1 MQKLSLFYIF
11 SRVLFVR
18 QKQLVWNSQ
27 NMFCKLDNCN
37 EEYKNTNKLSCIK
50 CNI

>member
-11 SRVLFVR
+11 SRVLFVW

-27 NMFCKLDNCN
+27 NIQYVL
-37 EEYKNTNKLSCIK
+37 
-50 CNI
+50 